1 MLCKVAMRS
10 FKGLLTTEDAAWV
23 LGVAGSTV
31 RKLVREG
38 KLPHK
43 TTFGGH
49 YRFDLA
55 EIEAFA
61 AEREAK

>member
-1 MLCKVAMRS
+1 MTAQMRS

-49 YRFDLA
+49 YRFELKDV
-55 EIEAFA
+55 EAFA

>member
-1 MLCKVAMRS
+1 MRS

-49 YRFDLA
+49 YRFELSDV
-55 EIEAFA
+55 EAFV
-61 AEREAK
+61 AEREGKNV